1 MNIEMTT
8 FQEKLDE
15 FYDDNI
21 KYRNPLEKIIN
32 NMLNKC
38 RYING
43 ESLER
48 HNWGLF
54 PKKLYNIPNGDVKSQ
69 NFEINLLNVLEEN
82 DDKSILELLWGDV
95 QLGKRVHACI
105 VMWILNHI
113 YKRPILYICRNL
125 DIDMEQ
131 IKNSIKNFNDEYI
144 RPFLNDSNFD
154 KTIFKR
160 LFLKN
165 FESTFKN

>member
-1 MNIEMTT
+1 MST

-15 FYDDNI
+15 FYDDNK

-48 HNWGLF
+48 HNWGLD
-54 PKKLYNIPNGDVKSQ
+54 PITLNNIPNGDVKTH
-69 NFEINLLNVLEEN
+69 NFEINLLNVLEKI

-95 QLGKRVHACI
+95 QLGKRVHACN

-131 IKNSIKNFNDEYI
+131 IKNSINNFNAEYI
-144 RPFLNDSNFD
+144 KPFLIEFNVDK
-154 KTIFKR
+154 KTI
-160 LFLKN
+160 
-165 FESTFKN
+165 